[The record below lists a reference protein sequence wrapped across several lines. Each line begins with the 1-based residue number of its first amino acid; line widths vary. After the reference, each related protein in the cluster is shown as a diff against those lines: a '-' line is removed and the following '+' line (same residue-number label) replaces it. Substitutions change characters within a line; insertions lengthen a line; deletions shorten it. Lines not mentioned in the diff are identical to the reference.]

1 MSKHDL
7 ARDTRWLVASGKA
20 TCSNL
25 CLNGGADS
33 SDQDIENKIP
43 ATLLAHRLRYRQR
56 SPVPFCF
63 VCTRQT
69 IEMSA
74 YRRTRARNTCGPP
87 TLDTTCATASTPRA
101 KPFPTNSWL
110 PPRTLMTRYWLD
122 CLSS

>member
-1 MSKHDL
+1 MSKYDL
-7 ARDTRWLVASGKA
+7 PRDTRWLAASGKA
-20 TCSNL
+20 TCSNR

-33 SDQDIENKIP
+33 SDQGIENKIP

-69 IEMSA
+69 IEMGD

-87 TLDTTCATASTPRA
+87 TLDTTLRDRVDPSGQT
-101 KPFPTNSWL
+101 L
-110 PPRTLMTRYWLD
+110 PHE
-122 CLSS
+122 